1 MVGIN
6 EGMCVVY
13 FKLCLMFV
21 YVVKW
26 YTLMSHNNNNITW
39 CYKLFI
45 IFIIFITKL
54 YNIIIHNIIIY
65 NIIIISTYY
74 PKFIIVAFNKYLI

>member
-13 FKLCLMFV
+13 FKLCLMFD

-26 YTLMSHNNNNITW
+26 YTFMSDNDNNITW
-39 CYKLFI
+39 CHKVSIISI
-45 IFIIFITKL
+45 IFIAQL
-54 YNIIIHNIIIY
+54 YNVIIWTNIIQ
-65 NIIIISTYY
+65 N
-74 PKFIIVAFNKYLI
+74 L